1 MSLLDRLMAKP
12 VPQAAPH
19 VTIGIKPDVTATES
33 AVKLD
38 IPIVNLTKQGS
49 RSDILKRFQKPIEV
63 TKKQVEDDVKPE
75 ELVVDAPDVEV
86 PVTRVTKPAR
96 KVGKKLK
103 LIEEPEKEKSTQDEP
118 KPVRKPRRQIKGIA
132 DEGPLSMLKIG

>member
-12 VPQAAPH
+12 VPQVAPH
-19 VTIGIKPDVTATES
+19 VTIGIKPDVTETES

-49 RSDILKRFQKPIEV
+49 RSDILKRFQKPSDV
-63 TKKQVEDDVKPE
+63 PKTRVEEPNVEEPNVEEPE
-75 ELVVDAPDVEV
+75 NKL

-96 KVGKKLK
+96 KVGKK
-103 LIEEPEKEKSTQDEP
+103 
-118 KPVRKPRRQIKGIA
+118 RKIRRS
-132 DEGPLSMLKIG
+132 L